1 MVDNSSSFKN
11 VGISGINFKDA
22 QSNAGKLSDE
32 KMGSEAQYFAQNEDE
47 EENIEQP
54 EQKQPYVDRSAQ
66 LNASLN
72 SLAMMNVIKV
82 LKKDKNKEKYL
93 REFDLRK
100 EEVKSVESDEE

>member
-11 VGISGINFKDA
+11 VGVSGINFKDA

-32 KMGSEAQYFAQNEDE
+32 KMGSEAQYFALEQEEDE
-47 EENIEQP
+47 TEENLENDT
-54 EQKQPYVDRSAQ
+54 PYVDRSAQ

-72 SLAMMNVIKV
+72 SLAMMNVINV
-82 LKKDKNKEKYL
+82 LKKGKDKEKFL
-93 REFDLRK
+93 REFDIRK

>member
-11 VGISGINFKDA
+11 VGTSGINFKDA
-22 QSNAGKLSDE
+22 QSNAGKLNDE
-32 KMGSEAQYFAQNEDE
+32 KMGSEAQYFAQEQSEDDN
-47 EENIEQP
+47 EENSEQNI
-54 EQKQPYVDRSAQ
+54 PYVDRSAQ

-82 LKKDKNKEKYL
+82 LKKGKDREKFL
-93 REFDLRK
+93 RELDFRK

>member
-11 VGISGINFKDA
+11 VGVSGINFKDA

-32 KMGSEAQYFAQNEDE
+32 KMGSEAQYFALEQE
-47 EENIEQP
+47 EETDENLEDSN
-54 EQKQPYVDRSAQ
+54 PYVDRSAQ

-72 SLAMMNVIKV
+72 SLAMMNVINV
-82 LKKDKNKEKYL
+82 LKKGKDREKFL
-93 REFDLRK
+93 REFDIRK

>member
-1 MVDNSSSFKN
+1 M
-11 VGISGINFKDA
+11 SGINFKDA

-47 EENIEQP
+47 EETSEQP
-54 EQKQPYVDRSAQ
+54 EPKQPYVDRSAQ

-82 LKKDKNKEKYL
+82 LKKSKKKEKFL